1 MPLTFRPLSLESQ
14 AEYRQR
20 LKQCPQ
26 TSSDYSFV
34 NLWAWRD
41 IYALE
46 WAWTDSLV
54 LIRQNEPQLQYW
66 APVGPWQEIHWAS
79 VFAELP
85 SNLSLTRIPSQLADL
100 LTAQLPDRAKLSP
113 APDHFD
119 YVYDVQE
126 LIELRGNRFH
136 KKKNLLN
143 QFKRSYEYSYIPLT
157 TEAVENA
164 LTLQTEWCLWRD
176 CEDSIT
182 LESENRAILNTFE
195 DWSHLEG
202 VFGGGLLVEGNMVAY
217 TVAEPLDDRT
227 VVIHFEKGCPN
238 HKGAYQ
244 AINQMFLAHSASE
257 FTYVNREQDLGDPGL
272 RKAKESYNPLDYLKK
287 YSGSLGSGLEA
298 DKRQD

>member
-1 MPLTFRPLSLESQ
+1 MTLTFHPLSLDRQ
-14 AEYRQR
+14 TEYKNR
-20 LKQCPQ
+20 LSQCPQ
-26 TSSDYSFV
+26 ISSDYSFV

-54 LIRQNEPQLQYW
+54 CIRQNKPHRQYW
-66 APVGPWQEIHWAS
+66 APVGPWQEQDWS
-79 VFAELP
+79 LVRSQLPEGPLELI
-85 SNLSLTRIPSQLADL
+85 RIPSRLADILAPQLASRVNL
-100 LTAQLPDRAKLSP
+100 QP

-119 YVYDVQE
+119 YVYNVQE

-143 QFKRSYEYSYIPLT
+143 QFKRTFDSTYIPLT
-157 TEAVENA
+157 VEAVEKA

-176 CEDSIT
+176 CEDSTT
-182 LESENRAILNTFE
+182 LEAENRAILNTFE
-195 DWSHLEG
+195 DWSKLED
-202 VFGGGLLVEGNMVAY
+202 VFGGGLLVDGNMIAY
-217 TVAEPLDDRT
+217 TVAEPLDEQT

-244 AINQMFLAHSASE
+244 AINQMFLANSASR

-272 RKAKESYNPLDYLKK
+272 RKAKESYNPVAYIQK
-287 YSGSLGSGLEA
+287 YSGTM
-298 DKRQD
+298 D